1 MKKGRRKDENRKRRG
16 VVVGFERDRTEM
28 TREEGRQK

>member
-1 MKKGRRKDENRKRRG
+1 MKDREDEEKRREEG

-28 TREEGRQK
+28 TRDERRKK